1 MVIRDFPHEAAHFSV
16 LGLFPLIYVH
26 SQLLVGLREIIKS
39 LVCQHTGLERGR
51 EEREGGERGGR
62 EREEGE
68 RGGRKRGEREE
79 GEREEKGERGGR
91 EKSVIYMYE
100 FSFI

>member
-26 SQLLVGLREIIKS
+26 SQLLVGLREIIES

-51 EEREGGERGGR
+51 EEREGGRRERGEREGGER
-62 EREEGE
+62 ER
-68 RGGRKRGEREE
+68 REREE